1 MGWLQATVEIALQRR
16 DLGPEF
22 RAHLRSLEL

>member
-1 MGWLQATVEIALQRR
+1 MLPRLLGATTRRQR
-16 DLGPEF
+16 PELAAEL

>member
-1 MGWLQATVEIALQRR
+1 MGWLKATIEMALERP
-16 DLGPEF
+16 DLAAEL